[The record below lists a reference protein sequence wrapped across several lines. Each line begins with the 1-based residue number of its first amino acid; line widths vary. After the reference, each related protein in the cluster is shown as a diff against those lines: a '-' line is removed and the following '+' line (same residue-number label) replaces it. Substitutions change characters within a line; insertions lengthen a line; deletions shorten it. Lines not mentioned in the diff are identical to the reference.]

1 MANGRVVM
9 GLLFFPRGGSAQ
21 VTRYLSV
28 ALGDAGWAVSLVAGS
43 LGVPGEET
51 HAPTFFGDTALHY
64 LDFSDAVRE
73 FEGGASAV
81 AAAVPMH
88 PSYEDREDAPDV
100 LLAAVAPEVGA
111 HHAAVWEAPLRAA
124 GAGAADVF
132 HLHHLTSQH
141 DTVARHWPATPVVAH
156 LHGTE
161 IKFLEEVERRAAL
174 ARALG
179 SSLAGMA
186 EVARAPS
193 AANGLDEPS
202 RDLLSTTRWEQW
214 RHGEFWRDR
223 LLAQAARADHLVV
236 VSPTDR
242 ATAVEILRTDPD
254 RVTDVPN
261 GVDVDRFRPRP
272 MAGAERRALFRRWL
286 VEDPQGWD
294 ETGVP
299 GSVAYREDDLDSL
312 LGPDGDAVVLIYV
325 GRFTHA
331 KRVPSLV
338 RAFAQAR
345 PEFASPASLVIWGGH
360 PGECETE
367 HPVTVAREAGDD
379 GIFFAGWRGHDDL
392 PEALAACDALVMP
405 SVNDSFPQ
413 TPLEAMAVG
422 LPVLATLSG
431 GFPFIVNVEPAHPT
445 GWLFPAEDEPAL
457 VGALVE
463 AVNQP
468 AERRARGRHAL
479 DYARRTLSWGS
490 RVAGFEHAYER
501 ARDQRARRARRLK

>member
-1 MANGRVVM
+1 MSKGRVVM

-21 VTRYLSV
+21 VTRYLSI
-28 ALGDAGWAVSLVAGS
+28 ALGDAGWDVSLVAGS
-43 LGVPGEET
+43 LGVAGEET
-51 HAPTFFGDTALHY
+51 HAPTFFGDTVLHY
-64 LDFSDAVRE
+64 LDFTDAMRE
-73 FEGGASAV
+73 FEAGGSAV
-81 AAAVPMH
+81 DAKVPMH
-88 PSYEDREDAPDV
+88 PSYEDRDGAPDV
-100 LLAAVAPEVGA
+100 LLAAVSPELGGR
-111 HHAAVWEAPLRAA
+111 HTAVWEAPFRAA
-124 GAGAADVF
+124 GADAVDVF
-132 HLHHLTSQH
+132 HLHHLTPQH
-141 DTVARHWPATPVVAH
+141 DTVEQQWPTTPVVAH

-174 ARALG
+174 AHSLG
-179 SSLAGMA
+179 SSLADMA
-186 EVARAPS
+186 DVAGTDFS
-193 AANGLDEPS
+193 ASNLDEAS
-202 RDLLSTTRWEQW
+202 RELLISTRWEQW

-242 ATAVEILRTDPD
+242 ATAVEILRTEPEY
-254 RVTDVPN
+254 VTDVPN
-261 GVDVDRFRPRP
+261 GVDVDRFCPRP
-272 MAGAERRALFRRWL
+272 MEPAERRAVFRRWL

-294 ETGVP
+294 ETGAP
-299 GSVAYREDDLDSL
+299 GSVAYRDDDLDAL
-312 LGPDGDAVVLIYV
+312 VGPEGDGTVLIYV

-338 RAFAQAR
+338 RAFARAR
-345 PEFASPASLVIWGGH
+345 PEFENPASLLIWGGH

-367 HPVTVAREAGDD
+367 HPVTVAREVGTE

-392 PEALAACDALVMP
+392 PAALAACDALVMP

-431 GFPFIVNVEPAHPT
+431 GFPFMVNVDPAQPT

-457 VGALVE
+457 VAALVE

-468 AERRARGRHAL
+468 ADRLVRGRNAL
-479 DYARRTLSWGS
+479 EYARRTLSWGS
-490 RVAGFEHAYER
+490 RVAGFENAYER
-501 ARDQRARRARRLK
+501 ARERRARRLL